1 MTPGSDRPGTAE
13 GDPARRCRVAL
24 VAAPFGSLERP
35 PLGLG
40 LLQAAA
46 RRHGH
51 ECTVHHLTFAFADHI
66 GAADYQWMC
75 HDVPYTA
82 FAGEWVFAAA
92 AHGTDLGTDA
102 YVAEVLRGTW
112 LLDDE
117 AIARVRRV
125 RDAVP
130 GFVDRCIRD
139 VPWGDHDVVGF
150 TSTFQQNLASL
161 ALARAIKDAH
171 PHVTTV
177 LGGANWEGPM
187 GAAQHRRLP
196 FVDVACRGEADLS
209 FPALLDALATG
220 AGPATLATIPGVIA
234 RTDDGTPV
242 EGPPAESV
250 QDLDAL
256 PVPDVGDWVEARS
269 VSTAAAATRPL
280 LVMETSRG
288 CWWGAHSHC
297 TFCGL
302 NGAGIGY
309 RSKSADR
316 ALDELDLLVAAT
328 GAHRVA
334 MVDNIMDM
342 RYLRTFL
349 PRLAERGDDLEVF
362 YEVKA
367 NLTSAQIAQLR
378 VGGVTEVQPGIESLS
393 DHVLDLMRKGT
404 TGLRNIA
411 MLKWC
416 AEHGVIP
423 DWNLLYGFPGET
435 ADDYREIA
443 EAVAAIGHLTPPT
456 ACGPIRL
463 DRFSPYHD
471 DPAAHGMT
479 AVTAMAPYRHLHPW
493 PADVLD
499 EVAYY
504 FDFDYADGRGADDHV
519 RTVRAAVD
527 AWQASGPT
535 GQLLQTVSDPDRV
548 VLVDT
553 RDGAV
558 VRHEMLGWEAAAYLA
573 CDRPRPAEDLLRLPE
588 LAGVGPRA
596 LAGLVNRCV
605 ADRTMLVRRRTCLA
619 LAVRHPARR
628 PDAPLRLSRRIP
640 VLSASGPTPAAPPS
654 AVPVAVHDVAPVAV
668 RGVAPVAAAGES

>member
-1 MTPGSDRPGTAE
+1 MIPGSDQAIPSM

-46 RRHGH
+46 RRSGH
-51 ECTVHHLTFAFADHI
+51 DCTSHHLTFTFADHI
-66 GAADYQWMC
+66 GVADYQWLC
-75 HDVPYTA
+75 HEVPYTA
-82 FAGEWVFAAA
+82 FAGEWVFASA
-92 AHGTDLGTDA
+92 AHGADLGTHA
-102 YVAEVLRGTW
+102 YPSEVLRDTW
-112 LLDDE
+112 CLDDE
-117 AIARVRRV
+117 AIARVLRV
-125 RDAVP
+125 RAAVP
-130 GFVDRCIRD
+130 SFVARCLRE
-139 VPWGDHDVVGF
+139 VPWDAYDVVGF
-150 TSTFQQNLASL
+150 TSTFQQNLASI
-161 ALARAIKDAH
+161 ALARAIKAAH
-171 PHVTTV
+171 PDVTTV
-177 LGGANWEGPM
+177 VGGANWEGPM

-196 FVDVACRGEADLS
+196 FVDIACRGEADLS
-209 FPALLDALATG
+209 FPALLDALASG
-220 AGPATLATIPGVIA
+220 ADPTAIPGVIA
-234 RTDDGTPV
+234 RAVDGASV
-242 EGPPAESV
+242 EGPAAESV

-256 PVPDVGDWVEARS
+256 PVPELSDWIEARARS
-269 VSTAAAATRPL
+269 SAAVATRPL

-302 NGAGIGY
+302 NGSGIGY

-316 ALDELDLLVAAT
+316 ALDELDLLVSAT
-328 GAHRVA
+328 GARRVA

-349 PRLAERGDDLEVF
+349 PRLSERAGDLEVF

-367 NLTSAQIAQLR
+367 NLTSPQIAQLR
-378 VGGVTEVQPGIESLS
+378 AGGVTEVQPGIESLS

-416 AEHGVIP
+416 AEHGVTP

-435 ADDYREIA
+435 AEDYREIA
-443 EAVAAIGHLTPPT
+443 EAIAAIGHLAPPT

-471 DPAAHGMT
+471 DPAGHGMT
-479 AVTAMAPYRHLHPW
+479 GVRAMTPYRHLHPW
-493 PADVLD
+493 PAEVLA

-519 RTVRAAVD
+519 RDVRAAVD
-527 AWQASGPT
+527 AWQAGGPT
-535 GQLLQTVSDPDRV
+535 GELIQTVSDPDRV

-558 VRHEMLGWEAAAYLA
+558 TRHELLGWEAAAYLA
-573 CDRPRPAEDLLRLPE
+573 CDRPRPADELLALPE
-588 LAGVGPRA
+588 LAGVTPRE
-596 LAGLVNRCV
+596 LAVVVNRAV
-605 ADRTMLVRRRTCLA
+605 ADRTMLVRRRTCLG
-619 LAVRHPARR
+619 LAVRHPARP

-640 VLSASGPTPAAPPS
+640 VLSSPPAPAGGAAPAQGPRVPAAQAS
-654 AVPVAVHDVAPVAV
+654 
-668 RGVAPVAAAGES
+668 